1 MIRRRGGSARD
12 ARGGVDS
19 RREGGKWEAV
29 ERKIMQRAEL
39 QITRCRGGKGVD
51 LSSWRQR
58 ERERGRLLFVLFVD
72 YTNNVRR
79 PAKRREEKECGGGK
93 VRDGEW
99 KRAGIKRSRY
109 KAGY

>member
-1 MIRRRGGSARD
+1 MQNYKLHGAEAARESTSPRGG
-12 ARGGVDS
+12 
-19 RREGGKWEAV
+19 
-29 ERKIMQRAEL
+29 
-39 QITRCRGGKGVD
+39 
-51 LSSWRQR
+51 R

-99 KRAGIKRSRY
+99 ERAGIKRSRY